1 MQDLKTS
8 LPPGNEDRFESL
20 PPSPATS
27 EKEWT
32 KNEEFEPTLN
42 ETKEG
47 ATGGQIIAP
56 VSEMDSKDEFDSL
69 INRLEIDSS
78 AGEPLKNTMLPIV
91 FC

>member
-8 LPPGNEDRFESL
+8 LSPGNEDRFESL

-27 EKEWT
+27 EKEWV

-47 ATGGQIIAP
+47 QVIAP
-56 VSEMDSKDEFDSL
+56 ASEMNSKDEFDSL
-69 INRLEIDSS
+69 INRLGIDSS
-78 AGEPLKNTMLPIV
+78 AGEPLKNTGLPI
-91 FC
+91 F